1 VPLTQA
7 IPLDASLF
15 CMNEDAAR
23 RLAEAKRVAR
33 RAGVYLAAPGSLVLV
48 FLIGVAIIPA
58 AVPRGVT
65 STLTPNPHA
74 IGAPVSLEIPSLRA
88 KAPIIP
94 IGLRGDVLVPPPDVH
109 IVGWWTGSAQPGSPT
124 GQSLLTGHAWHA
136 GYAPLNNLRKIR
148 RGATIVIHSKDRT
161 AGYLVQDVFIWSKK
175 KIAKHSN
182 DLFDPDYHDS
192 RLVLVT
198 SAGYDGKKWNANVIV
213 FAYPN

>member
-1 VPLTQA
+1 VPLVRT
-7 IPLDASLF
+7 IRLDASLF
-15 CMNEDAAR
+15 SMNEDTAR
-23 RLAEAKRVAR
+23 RLAEAKRGAR
-33 RAGVYLAAPGSLVLV
+33 RAGVYLAAPASLVIV

-58 AVPRGVT
+58 AVPHGVT
-65 STLTPNPHA
+65 SSLSPNPHA
-74 IGAPVSLEIPSLRA
+74 IGQPVSLEIPSLRA
-88 KAPIIP
+88 KAPVVP

-109 IVGWWTGSAQPGSPT
+109 IIGWWDGSAQPGSPT

-148 RGATIVIHSKDRT
+148 RGATIVVHSKTRT
-161 AGYLVQDVFIWSKK
+161 ASYLVQKVFIWSKK
-175 KIAKHSN
+175 KIAKHSD
-182 DLFDPDYHDS
+182 DLFDPDYHDG